1 MSEGQR
7 IGIYLDL
14 FGAGKAQTDLK
25 AVGSGLNAL
34 GPASQAGA
42 RAATQQLGTMQV
54 SAAQTA
60 AALRQVPAQFTDI
73 VVSLQAGQQPLTVL
87 LQQGG
92 QLKDMFG
99 GTVPALRAMT
109 GYVVG
114 LISPLTLIAGA
125 VAALGVAYYQGSQEQ
140 DKFNQSIV
148 MSGNLAGV
156 TASKLAEMA
165 KSLSSKGY
173 SQSGAADVLSQLVAT
188 GKVGEQQLERF
199 AAVAMDL
206 EKRAGI
212 PIAKTVE
219 SMAALGKEPVQASMR
234 LNEQYGYLTT
244 ATLAQIKALEDEGR
258 SSEAAAK
265 AQQAYADAMAGRTKE
280 LTSNLG
286 YIERGWDAVKRAAS
300 AAWNTMLGI
309 GRTATPEERLGALGD
324 EIANIEKSL
333 STGKGFGETGGG
345 AATGR
350 GRALISDKERAEL
363 QRRLASL
370 RSDQAA
376 AKAEVDKA
384 SEAAKKAAQ
393 SQATQNAGN
402 SALKDADSV
411 FDKAR
416 TNAEKADDAI
426 QKFRLSIKAIRAAL
440 DDPLTTSK
448 DRAELEKRLDP
459 KRIAAA
465 EDALRKQYADKG
477 KGGASVQ
484 SADRRLD
491 LSELQNAMRQEQ
503 AMLGQQQQQLELA
516 RSAGL
521 ISLEDY
527 YRQKRGLIQKNAGLD
542 EVGTQQQIDR
552 LEQEKTKG
560 ADALNVQKQI
570 VDLRGKLAVRQIQTQ
585 NELAAVDQQAAQA
598 ARQHAA
604 SIQQLGTAYEAYVTQ
619 LQRRADL
626 EVAGQSMG
634 DRRRGHVQGLSSI
647 RENYQAQLTQL
658 DDQKGMAAV
667 WTPENE
673 EYYKAKR
680 ATLVRQ
686 LADEERIY
694 DETYDRISESQANWI
709 TGAMR
714 ATENYLDSTRDVAGQ
729 TQNLWMTAYQ
739 GAEGMLRSFVKT
751 GKVEVKDLFSTIV
764 SEYVVMKGRLM
775 MESALGGGGG
785 GLLGFLGG
793 MLGSKSKATG
803 SATGS
808 GVMSAL
814 QDLGVFAKGDV
825 FSNSPSLSQYRNQIH
840 SSPKFF
846 AFAKGGAPRMGVFA
860 EAGEEAIMPLTRGP
874 DGNLGVRATG
884 GGGRSGGPSVN
895 VQFEV
900 NNYTGAQVR
909 QREETSS
916 LPDGSVLKRFVLDVV
931 GESFD
936 SGSGAPYT
944 SAKRRFGLGG

>member
-1 MSEGQR
+1 MSDGQR

-140 DKFNQSIV
+140 DKFNQSII

-156 TASKLAEMA
+156 TSSKLAEMA
-165 KSLSSKGY
+165 KSLSGKGY
-173 SQSGAADVLSQLVAT
+173 SQSGAADVLSQLVET

-244 ATLAQIKALEDEGR
+244 ATLAQIKAAEDEGR
-258 SSEAAAK
+258 ASDAAAK
-265 AQQAYADAMAGRTKE
+265 AQQAWADAMSGRTKE

-286 YIERGWDAVKRAAS
+286 YIERGWEAVKKAAS
-300 AAWNTMLGI
+300 DAWNTMLGI
-309 GRTATPEERLGALGD
+309 GRTATPEEKLGALGD
-324 EIANIEKSL
+324 EIANIERSL
-333 STGKGFGETGGG
+333 SSGKGFGETGGG

-350 GRALISDKERAEL
+350 GRTLISDKERADMQL
-363 QRRLASL
+363 RLASL

-376 AKAEVDKA
+376 AKAEVEKA
-384 SEAAKKAAQ
+384 NEAAKKAAQ
-393 SQATQNAGN
+393 SQAAQNAGN
-402 SALKDADSV
+402 AALSAVQKVNDMGKT
-411 FDKAR
+411 KAEQ
-416 TNAEKADDAI
+416 ASDAI
-426 QKFRLSIKAIRAAL
+426 DEYRRNIDKLRASLAITTDPKDRQALNDLLDPARIKAGEA
-440 DDPLTTSK
+440 
-448 DRAELEKRLDP
+448 
-459 KRIAAA
+459 
-465 EDALRKQYADKG
+465 ALRKKFEDKG
-477 KGGASVQ
+477 AGRGAASIQ

-542 EVGTQQQIDR
+542 EAGTRQQIDR

-598 ARQHAA
+598 ARQHAV

-694 DETYDRISESQANWI
+694 DETYDRISESQGNWI

-714 ATENYLDSTRDVAGQ
+714 ATENYLDSSRNVAAQTAEAFTRAFS
-729 TQNLWMTAYQ
+729 
-739 GAEGMLRSFVKT
+739 GMEDALVSFATT
-751 GKVEVKDLFSTIV
+751 GKLDFKSLANSIISDIVRMQARAAISGMFGGSGGGVIGSLVSGVGSLLSGGRANGGPVGAGRMYEVNERGVPELLNVGGKQI
-764 SEYVVMKGRLM
+764 LM
-775 MESALGGGGG
+775 MAGESGTVIPLDRA
-785 GLLGFLGG
+785 
-793 MLGSKSKATG
+793 
-803 SATGS
+803 S
-808 GVMSAL
+808 GAMPARS
-814 QDLGVFAKGDV
+814 
-825 FSNSPSLSQYRNQIH
+825 
-840 SSPKFF
+840 
-846 AFAKGGAPRMGVFA
+846 A
-860 EAGEEAIMPLTRGP
+860 EAGASGMFVQVDVHLSAESGGNVTATASGGNEDLMSKLGAGV
-874 DGNLGVRATG
+874 GNLVK
-884 GGGRSGGPSVN
+884 S
-895 VQFEV
+895 
-900 NNYTGAQVR
+900 Y
-909 QREETSS
+909 
-916 LPDGSVLKRFVLDVV
+916 LV
-931 GESFD
+931 GEMR
-936 SGSGAPYT
+936 P
-944 SAKRRFGLGG
+944 GGVLWNVKNGRA

>member
-60 AALRQVPAQFTDI
+60 AAMRQVPAQFTDI

-156 TASKLAEMA
+156 TASKLAEMS
-165 KSLSSKGY
+165 KSLSGKGY
-173 SQSGAADVLSQLVAT
+173 SQSGAADVLSQLVTT

-244 ATLAQIKALEDEGR
+244 ATLAQIKALEDEGKG
-258 SSEAAAK
+258 SEAAAK
-265 AQQAYADAMAGRTKE
+265 AQQAYSDAMAGRTKE

-286 YIERGWDAVKRAAS
+286 YIQRAWAAIKAEASGAWNAMLNVGRLETEDDVLGRLRKQLDARKAQSPTVGND
-300 AAWNTMLGI
+300 AAWRAGNQKLE
-309 GRTATPEERLGALGD
+309 AQ
-324 EIANIEKSL
+324 IANLEKAL
-333 STGKGFGETGGG
+333 TTKNGNATQT
-345 AATGR
+345 AAN
-350 GRALISDKERAEL
+350 
-363 QRRLASL
+363 
-370 RSDQAA
+370 QAI
-376 AKAEVDKA
+376 
-384 SEAAKKAAQ
+384 
-393 SQATQNAGN
+393 QNAGN
-402 SALKDADSV
+402 AALSAVQKVNDMGKS
-411 FDKAR
+411 KAEQ
-416 TNAEKADDAI
+416 ASDAI
-426 QKFRLSIKAIRAAL
+426 DEYRRNIEKLRASLAITTDPKDRKALNELLDPARIKAGEAAV
-440 DDPLTTSK
+440 
-448 DRAELEKRLDP
+448 
-459 KRIAAA
+459 
-465 EDALRKQYADKG
+465 RKKFEDKG
-477 KGGASVQ
+477 AGRGAASVQ
-484 SADRRLD
+484 TADRRLN
-491 LSELQNAMRQEQ
+491 LSELQNALRQEQ
-503 AMLGQQQQQLELA
+503 AMIGQQQQQLELQ

-527 YRQKRGLIQKNAGLD
+527 YKQKRGLIQKNAGLD
-542 EVGTQQQIDR
+542 EAGAQQQIDR

-585 NELAAVDQQAAQA
+585 NELATVDQQAAQA

-634 DRRRGHVQGLSSI
+634 DRRRSHVQGLSSI

-658 DDQKGMAAV
+658 DDQKGMAAA

-673 EYYKAKR
+673 EYYKVKR

-694 DETYDRISESQANWI
+694 GETYDRISESQGNWI
-709 TGAMR
+709 TGAVR
-714 ATENYLDSTRDVAGQ
+714 ATENYLDSSRNVAAQTAEAFTRAFSGMEDALVSFATTGKLDFKSLANSIISDIVRMQARAAISGMFGGSGGGVIGSLVSGVGSFLSGGRANGGPVGAGRMYEVNERGVPELLNVGGKQILMMAGQ
-729 TQNLWMTAYQ
+729 SGSVIPLDRTP
-739 GAEGMLRSFVKT
+739 GAMPAR
-751 GKVEVKDLFSTIV
+751 
-764 SEYVVMKGRLM
+764 
-775 MESALGGGGG
+775 A
-785 GLLGFLGG
+785 
-793 MLGSKSKATG
+793 
-803 SATGS
+803 
-808 GVMSAL
+808 
-814 QDLGVFAKGDV
+814 
-825 FSNSPSLSQYRNQIH
+825 
-840 SSPKFF
+840 
-846 AFAKGGAPRMGVFA
+846 A
-860 EAGEEAIMPLTRGP
+860 EAGSSGVVVQVDVHLSSESGGNVSATASGGNADLMSKLGAGV
-874 DGNLGVRATG
+874 GNLVKSHLIAEMRPGGVLWNVKNGRA
-884 GGGRSGGPSVN
+884 
-895 VQFEV
+895 
-900 NNYTGAQVR
+900 
-909 QREETSS
+909 
-916 LPDGSVLKRFVLDVV
+916 
-931 GESFD
+931 
-936 SGSGAPYT
+936 
-944 SAKRRFGLGG
+944 

>member
-156 TASKLAEMA
+156 TASKLAEMS
-165 KSLSSKGY
+165 KSLSGKGY

-286 YIERGWDAVKRAAS
+286 YIQRAWEGIKGAAS
-300 AAWNTMLGI
+300 SAWNAMLNVGRPETEDDVLARLRKQLETRKAQSPTVGNDAAWQAGNTKLEAQI
-309 GRTATPEERLGALGD
+309 ANLEKALGSK
-324 EIANIEKSL
+324 N
-333 STGKGFGETGGG
+333 GN
-345 AATGR
+345 AT
-350 GRALISDKERAEL
+350 
-363 QRRLASL
+363 
-370 RSDQAA
+370 QAA
-376 AKAEVDKA
+376 AN
-384 SEAAKKAAQ
+384 
-393 SQATQNAGN
+393 QAVQNAGN
-402 SALKDADSV
+402 AALSAVQKVNDMGKT
-411 FDKAR
+411 KAEQ
-416 TNAEKADDAI
+416 ASDAI
-426 QKFRLSIKAIRAAL
+426 DEYRRNIDKLRASLAIATDPKDRQALNDLLDPARIKAGEA
-440 DDPLTTSK
+440 
-448 DRAELEKRLDP
+448 
-459 KRIAAA
+459 
-465 EDALRKQYADKG
+465 ALRKKFEDKG
-477 KGGASVQ
+477 AGRGAS
-484 SADRRLD
+484 SIRYADRRLD

-542 EVGTQQQIDR
+542 EAGTQQQIDR

-673 EYYKAKR
+673 EYYKARR

-694 DETYDRISESQANWI
+694 DETCDRISLAQADWL
-709 TGAMR
+709 TGASR
-714 ATENYLDSTRDVAGQ
+714 AFENYIDSARNVAAQ
-729 TQNLWMTAYQ
+729 TEGLFVSAFQ
-739 GAEGMLRSFVKT
+739 GGEDAIRSFVKT
-751 GKVEVKDLFSTIV
+751 GRLDVRDMFTDIATNFILMQTRMAAASLMSGVGGMFGSLVSGVGSLLSGGRANGGTVGAGRMYEVNERGVPELLNVGGKQI
-764 SEYVVMKGRLM
+764 LM
-775 MESALGGGGG
+775 MAGQSGTVIPLDRASGAMPARSAELG
-785 GLLGFLGG
+785 
-793 MLGSKSKATG
+793 A
-803 SATGS
+803 S
-808 GVMSAL
+808 GVFVQVDVHLSAESGGNVTATASGGNEDLMSK
-814 QDLGVFAKGDV
+814 LGA
-825 FSNSPSLSQYRNQIH
+825 
-840 SSPKFF
+840 
-846 AFAKGGAPRMGVFA
+846 GV
-860 EAGEEAIMPLTRGP
+860 
-874 DGNLGVRATG
+874 GNLVKSYLVKEARPGGVLWNVKNGRA
-884 GGGRSGGPSVN
+884 
-895 VQFEV
+895 
-900 NNYTGAQVR
+900 
-909 QREETSS
+909 
-916 LPDGSVLKRFVLDVV
+916 
-931 GESFD
+931 
-936 SGSGAPYT
+936 
-944 SAKRRFGLGG
+944 

>member
-1 MSEGQR
+1 MSEVQR

-99 GTVPALRAMT
+99 GVGAAARAML
-109 GYVVG
+109 GY
-114 LISPLTLIAGA
+114 IAGLATATNA
-125 VAALGVAYYQGSQEQ
+125 VIGGLVALGVGYYAGRREMEEFN
-140 DKFNQSIV
+140 KVLLMTGNQSGTSVQQLMNIASAMDDV
-148 MSGNLAGV
+148 AGITQGKAASALV
-156 TASKLAEMA
+156 VFASSAGAAADRLQRYTTTAIEWERETGRTIEETAKNFKKLAEDPVRGLLELNKQMNFLTAATFEQVKALQEAGKQTDAARVAQDAYEAALASAVPGITANLSYVERGWRAIKGAISEAVDEVKNFGRPSTAATRLAAITVEMA
-165 KSLSSKGY
+165 KLQKEGVQYDSGASMDSLSIPEKRLATLKAEEIQLQKNLVADRNATNAKNAARDQENALIDLSAEASRYYDKETKKRLELAAAHEKYDVAAKTSAKAQRELAILLAGIEEKYKDKGAG
-173 SQSGAADVLSQLVAT
+173 SGAA
-188 GKVGEQQLERF
+188 
-199 AAVAMDL
+199 
-206 EKRAGI
+206 
-212 PIAKTVE
+212 
-219 SMAALGKEPVQASMR
+219 
-234 LNEQYGYLTT
+234 
-244 ATLAQIKALEDEGR
+244 
-258 SSEAAAK
+258 
-265 AQQAYADAMAGRTKE
+265 
-280 LTSNLG
+280 
-286 YIERGWDAVKRAAS
+286 
-300 AAWNTMLGI
+300 
-309 GRTATPEERLGALGD
+309 
-324 EIANIEKSL
+324 
-333 STGKGFGETGGG
+333 
-345 AATGR
+345 
-350 GRALISDKERAEL
+350 
-363 QRRLASL
+363 
-370 RSDQAA
+370 
-376 AKAEVDKA
+376 
-384 SEAAKKAAQ
+384 
-393 SQATQNAGN
+393 
-402 SALKDADSV
+402 
-411 FDKAR
+411 
-416 TNAEKADDAI
+416 
-426 QKFRLSIKAIRAAL
+426 SI
-440 DDPLTTSK
+440 
-448 DRAELEKRLDP
+448 
-459 KRIAAA
+459 
-465 EDALRKQYADKG
+465 
-477 KGGASVQ
+477 Q

-542 EVGTQQQIDR
+542 EAGTQQQIDR

-626 EVAGQSMG
+626 EVEGQSMG
-634 DRRRGHVQGLSSI
+634 DRRRGHVQGLNSI

-658 DDQKGMAAV
+658 DDQKGMAPV

-680 ATLVRQ
+680 ASLVRQ

-694 DETYDRISESQANWI
+694 NDTYDRISESQSNWI

-729 TQNLWMTAYQ
+729 TQNLWMTAFQ
-739 GAEGMLRSFVKT
+739 GAEGVLRNFVKT

-764 SEYVVMKGRLM
+764 SEFVVMQGRLM
-775 MESALGGGGG
+775 MGNALGGSGG

-793 MLGSKSKATG
+793 MLGAKSSAASTVTG
-803 SATGS
+803 TATGS

-825 FSNSPSLSQYRNQIH
+825 FTNSPSLSQYSNQIH
-840 SSPKFF
+840 SSPKLF
-846 AFAKGGAPRMGVFA
+846 AFAKGAGVFG
-860 EAGEEAIMPLTRGP
+860 EAGPEAIMPLTRGP

-884 GGGRSGGPSVN
+884 GAGRTVVPSVN

-900 NNYTGAQVR
+900 NNYSGAQVR
-909 QREETSS
+909 HREETGSM
-916 LPDGSVLKRFVLDVV
+916 PDGSVFKRFILDVV

-944 SAKRRFGLGG
+944 SAKRRFGLEG

>member
-1 MSEGQR
+1 MSDGQR

-34 GPASQAGA
+34 GSASQAGA

-125 VAALGVAYYQGSQEQ
+125 VAALGVAYYQGSLEQ

-156 TASKLAEMA
+156 TASKLAEMS
-165 KSLSSKGY
+165 KSLSAKGY

-280 LTSNLG
+280 LTTNLG
-286 YIERGWDAVKRAAS
+286 YIERGWEAIKKAASDAWNAMLNVGRPDTEQDVIKRLETLIANKKVGLESYKETTAGKMVQKEIDQIQAQVDRLRAA
-300 AAWNTMLGI
+300 
-309 GRTATPEERLGALGD
+309 EK
-324 EIANIEKSL
+324 AN
-333 STGKGFGETGGG
+333 
-345 AATGR
+345 A
-350 GRALISDKERAEL
+350 
-363 QRRLASL
+363 
-370 RSDQAA
+370 DQAA
-376 AKAEVDKA
+376 QKGVNQRVQNEGNVALSAVQKVNDMGKTKAEQA
-384 SEAAKKAAQ
+384 S
-393 SQATQNAGN
+393 
-402 SALKDADSV
+402 
-411 FDKAR
+411 
-416 TNAEKADDAI
+416 DAI
-426 QKFRLSIKAIRAAL
+426 DEYRRNIDKLRASLAITTDPKDRQALNDLLDPARIKAGEA
-440 DDPLTTSK
+440 
-448 DRAELEKRLDP
+448 
-459 KRIAAA
+459 
-465 EDALRKQYADKG
+465 ALRKKFEDKG
-477 KGGASVQ
+477 AGRGAASIQ

-542 EVGTQQQIDR
+542 EAGTQQQIDR

-694 DETYDRISESQANWI
+694 DETYGRISESQANWI

-751 GKVEVKDLFSTIV
+751 GKVEVKELFSTIV

-793 MLGSKSKATG
+793 MVGSKSKATG

>member
-99 GTVPALRAMT
+99 GMGAAARALG
-109 GYVVG
+109 GYVLG
-114 LISPLTLIAGA
+114 LITPLSLLAGG
-125 VAALGVAYYQGSQEQ
+125 VVALGAAYYQGSKEQ
-140 DKFNQSIV
+140 DAFNKALI
-148 MSGNLAGV
+148 MTGNRAGT
-156 TASKLAEMA
+156 TAAALEQMA
-165 KSLSSKGY
+165 SSLGKKGY
-173 SQSGAADVLSQLVAT
+173 SQSGAADALAELAGT
-188 GKVGEQQLERF
+188 GRVGEAELEKF
-199 AAVAMDL
+199 AAVALDL
-206 EKRAGI
+206 EKRVGV
-212 PIAKTVE
+212 PVKNTVNDLAE
-219 SMAALGKEPVQASMR
+219 LGKAPVDASIK

-244 ATLAQIKALEDEGR
+244 ATLAQIKALQDQGR
-258 SSEAAAK
+258 QDDAAAV
-265 AQQAYADAMAGRTKE
+265 AQQAYASAMGQRADEMAQHLGRM
-280 LTSNLG
+280 
-286 YIERGWDAVKRAAS
+286 ERAWNAVKSAAS
-300 AAWNTMLGI
+300 GAWNAMVNVVN
-309 GRTATPEERLGALGD
+309 GREVDPRIKQLE
-324 EIANIEKSL
+324 SL
-333 STGKGFGETGGG
+333 QAQLAAREGQ
-345 AATGR
+345 AATQG
-350 GRALISDKERAEL
+350 G
-363 QRRLASL
+363 
-370 RSDQAA
+370 DQAW
-376 AKAEVDKA
+376 AKGN
-384 SEAAKKAAQ
+384 AKLN
-393 SQATQNAGN
+393 SQIN
-402 SALKDADSV
+402 ALKEALNL
-411 FDKAR
+411 DKAR
-416 TNAEKADDAI
+416 ADQQAKDREIQDAGISAYKEVAALSEKSRSKQEQLNDALEVYRQRLTKIREARTNEKDPQLAAKLDAE
-426 QKFRLSIKAIRAAL
+426 LSPAQIAKNEAAIR
-440 DDPLTTSK
+440 
-448 DRAELEKRLDP
+448 
-459 KRIAAA
+459 
-465 EDALRKQYADKG
+465 KQFADKG
-477 KGGASVQ
+477 AGRGAQ
-484 SADRRLD
+484 AIQTADRRLD

-542 EVGTQQQIDR
+542 EAGTQQQIDR

-658 DDQKGMAAV
+658 DDQKGMAPV

-694 DETYDRISESQANWI
+694 DETYDRISESQSNWI

-739 GAEGMLRSFVKT
+739 GAEGVLRNFVKT

-793 MLGSKSKATG
+793 MVGAKSKTTG

-825 FSNSPSLSQYRNQIH
+825 FTNSPSLSQYSNQIH

-846 AFAKGGAPRMGVFA
+846 AFAKGAGVFG
-860 EAGEEAIMPLTRGP
+860 EAGPEAIMPLTRGP
-874 DGNLGVRATG
+874 DGNLGVRASG
-884 GGGRSGGPSVN
+884 GPGRSGGPLVN

-900 NNYTGAQVR
+900 NNYSGAEVR
-909 QREETSS
+909 QREETSAM
-916 LPDGSVLKRFVLDVV
+916 PDGSVFKRFILDVV

>member
-1 MSEGQR
+1 MSDGQR

-99 GTVPALRAMT
+99 GAGLAARALAS
-109 GYVVG
+109 YVAG
-114 LISPLTLIAGA
+114 LVTPLTLIAGA

-140 DKFNQSIV
+140 DKFNQSII

-156 TASKLAEMA
+156 TSSKLAEMA
-165 KSLSSKGY
+165 KSLSAKGY
-173 SQSGAADVLSQLVAT
+173 SQSGAADVLSQLVTT

-286 YIERGWDAVKRAAS
+286 YIQRAWEGIKSAAS
-300 AAWNTMLGI
+300 SAWNAMLNVGRPETEDDVLARLRKQLETRKAQSSTVGNDAAWQAGNTKLE
-309 GRTATPEERLGALGD
+309 AQ
-324 EIANIEKSL
+324 IANLEK
-333 STGKGFGETGGG
+333 
-345 AATGR
+345 A
-350 GRALISDKERAEL
+350 
-363 QRRLASL
+363 LASKNGKAT
-370 RSDQAA
+370 QTAA
-376 AKAEVDKA
+376 
-384 SEAAKKAAQ
+384 
-393 SQATQNAGN
+393 SQAIQNAGN

-477 KGGASVQ
+477 KGAASLQ

-673 EYYKAKR
+673 DYYKAKR

-739 GAEGMLRSFVKT
+739 GAEDMVRSFVKT

-793 MLGSKSKATG
+793 MVGSKSKATG

>member
-1 MSEGQR
+1 MSDGQR

-42 RAATQQLGTMQV
+42 RAATQHLGTMQV

-140 DKFNQSIV
+140 DKFNKSII

-156 TASKLAEMA
+156 TSSKLAEMA
-165 KSLSSKGY
+165 KSLSGKGY
-173 SQSGAADVLSQLVAT
+173 SQSGAADVLSQLVET
-188 GKVGEQQLERF
+188 GRVGEQQLERF

-219 SMAALGKEPVQASMR
+219 SMAALGKDPVQASMR

-244 ATLAQIKALEDEGR
+244 ATLAQIKASEDEGR
-258 SSEAAAK
+258 AADAAAK
-265 AQQAYADAMAGRTKE
+265 AQQAWADAMSGRTKE
-280 LTSNLG
+280 LTTNLG
-286 YIERGWDAVKRAAS
+286 YIQRAWEAIKS
-300 AAWNTMLGI
+300 TAAGAWNAMLNVGRPETEDDVLARLRKQLETRKAQSPTVGNDAAWQAGNAKLE
-309 GRTATPEERLGALGD
+309 AQ
-324 EIANIEKSL
+324 IANLEKAL
-333 STGKGFGETGGG
+333 NANNGK
-345 AATGR
+345 AT
-350 GRALISDKERAEL
+350 
-363 QRRLASL
+363 
-370 RSDQAA
+370 QAA
-376 AKAEVDKA
+376 AN
-384 SEAAKKAAQ
+384 
-393 SQATQNAGN
+393 QAIQNAGN
-402 SALKDADSV
+402 AALSAVQKVNDMGKS
-411 FDKAR
+411 KAEQ
-416 TNAEKADDAI
+416 ASDAI
-426 QKFRLSIKAIRAAL
+426 EEYRRNIDKLRASLAITTDPKDRQALNDLLDPARIKAGEA
-440 DDPLTTSK
+440 
-448 DRAELEKRLDP
+448 
-459 KRIAAA
+459 
-465 EDALRKQYADKG
+465 ALRKKFEDKSAG
-477 KGGASVQ
+477 RGAGALQ
-484 SADRRLD
+484 TADRRLD
-491 LSELQNAMRQEQ
+491 LSELQNALRQEQ
-503 AMLGQQQQQLELA
+503 AMIGQQQQQLELS

-527 YRQKRGLIQKNAGLD
+527 YQQKRALIQKNAGAD
-542 EVGTQQQIDR
+542 EAGTQQQIER

-560 ADALNVQKQI
+560 ADALNVQKQLA
-570 VDLRGKLAVRQIQTQ
+570 DLRGKLAVRQIQTQ
-585 NELAAVDQQAAQA
+585 NELAAVDQQATQA

-604 SIQQLGTAYEAYVTQ
+604 SIQQLGTAYEAYVNQ

-634 DRRRGHVQGLSSI
+634 DRRRGHVQGLNSI

-658 DDQKGMAAV
+658 DDQKGMAPV

-673 EYYKAKR
+673 DYYKAKR
-680 ATLVRQ
+680 ASLVRQ
-686 LADEERIY
+686 LAEEERIY
-694 DETYDRISESQANWI
+694 GDTYDRISVSQSNWI

-729 TQNLWMTAYQ
+729 TQNLWMTAFQ
-739 GAEGMLRSFVKT
+739 GAEGILRTFVKT

-793 MLGSKSKATG
+793 MLGSKSNATG

-825 FSNSPSLSQYRNQIH
+825 FTNSPSLSQYSNQVH
-840 SSPKFF
+840 SSPKLF
-846 AFAKGGAPRMGVFA
+846 AFAKGAGVFG
-860 EAGEEAIMPLTRGP
+860 EAGPEAIMPLTRGP

-884 GGGRSGGPSVN
+884 GGGRPGGPSVN

-900 NNYTGAQVR
+900 NNYAGTQLR
-909 QREETSS
+909 QREETSFM
-916 LPDGSVLKRFVLDVV
+916 PDGSVLRKFVLDLV

-936 SGSGAPYT
+936 TGSGAPYT
-944 SAKRRFGLGG
+944 SAKRRFGLEG

>member
-1 MSEGQR
+1 MSEVQR

-99 GTVPALRAMT
+99 GVGAAARAML
-109 GYVVG
+109 GY
-114 LISPLTLIAGA
+114 IAGLA
-125 VAALGVAYYQGSQEQ
+125 TATNVVIGGLAALGVGYYAGRREMEEFN
-140 DKFNQSIV
+140 KVLLMTGNQSGTSVQQLMNIASAMDDV
-148 MSGNLAGV
+148 AGITQAKASEGLVVFASSAGV
-156 TASKLAEMA
+156 ASERLQRYTATAIEWERETGQSIEVTAKNFKKLAEDPV
-165 KSLSSKGY
+165 KGLLELHK
-173 SQSGAADVLSQLVAT
+173 QMGFVTAATFEQVKALQEAGKQTDAARVA
-188 GKVGEQQLERF
+188 QD
-199 AAVAMDL
+199 AYD
-206 EKRAGI
+206 
-212 PIAKTVE
+212 
-219 SMAALGKEPVQASMR
+219 AAL
-234 LNEQYGYLTT
+234 
-244 ATLAQIKALEDEGR
+244 
-258 SSEAAAK
+258 AAAMPSIT
-265 AQQAYADAMAGRTKE
+265 A
-280 LTSNLG
+280 NLSVV
-286 YIERGWDAVKRAAS
+286 ERGWRAIKWVISEVVDEVK
-300 AAWNTMLGI
+300 NF
-309 GRTATPEERLGALGD
+309 GRPSTTAM
-324 EIANIEKSL
+324 
-333 STGKGFGETGGG
+333 
-345 AATGR
+345 
-350 GRALISDKERAEL
+350 
-363 QRRLASL
+363 RLASITGEM
-370 RSDQAA
+370 
-376 AKAEVDKA
+376 AKLQKEGVQYDPSA
-384 SEAAKKAAQ
+384 SM
-393 SQATQNAGN
+393 
-402 SALKDADSV
+402 DS
-411 FDKAR
+411 
-416 TNAEKADDAI
+416 
-426 QKFRLSIKAIRAAL
+426 LSI
-440 DDPLTTSK
+440 P
-448 DRAELEKRLDP
+448 EKRLATLKAEEIQLQKNLVADRNVTNAKNAARDQENALIDLSAEASRYYDKETK
-459 KRIAAA
+459 KRLELAAA
-465 EDALRKQYADKG
+465 HEKYDVAAKTSVKAQRELAIVLAGIEEKYKDKG
-477 KGGASVQ
+477 AGRGASSIR

-542 EVGTQQQIDR
+542 EAGTQQQIDR

-658 DDQKGMAAV
+658 DDQKGMAPV

-694 DETYDRISESQANWI
+694 DETYDRISESQGNWI

-714 ATENYLDSTRDVAGQ
+714 ATENYLDSSRNVAAQTAEAFSRAFSGMEDALVSFATTGKLDFNSLANSIISDIVRMQARAAISGMFGGSGGGVLGSLVSGVGSLLSGGRANGGPVGAGRMYEVNERGVPELLNVGGKQILMMAGQ
-729 TQNLWMTAYQ
+729 SGTVIPLDRASGAMPARSAESGASGMFVQVDVHLSAESGGNVTASASGGNEDLMSKL
-739 GAEGMLRSFVKT
+739 GA
-751 GKVEVKDLFSTIV
+751 
-764 SEYVVMKGRLM
+764 
-775 MESALGGGGG
+775 
-785 GLLGFLGG
+785 
-793 MLGSKSKATG
+793 
-803 SATGS
+803 
-808 GVMSAL
+808 GV
-814 QDLGVFAKGDV
+814 
-825 FSNSPSLSQYRNQIH
+825 
-840 SSPKFF
+840 
-846 AFAKGGAPRMGVFA
+846 
-860 EAGEEAIMPLTRGP
+860 
-874 DGNLGVRATG
+874 GNLVKSYLVKEARPGGVLWNVKNGRA
-884 GGGRSGGPSVN
+884 
-895 VQFEV
+895 
-900 NNYTGAQVR
+900 
-909 QREETSS
+909 
-916 LPDGSVLKRFVLDVV
+916 
-931 GESFD
+931 
-936 SGSGAPYT
+936 
-944 SAKRRFGLGG
+944 

>member
-1 MSEGQR
+1 MSDGQR

-99 GTVPALRAMT
+99 GAGLAARALAS
-109 GYVVG
+109 YVAG
-114 LISPLTLIAGA
+114 LVTPLTLIAGA
-125 VAALGVAYYQGSQEQ
+125 VAVLGVAYYQGSQEQ
-140 DKFNQSIV
+140 DKFNKSMV

-156 TASKLAEMA
+156 TSSKLAEMA
-165 KSLSSKGY
+165 KSLSGKGY
-173 SQSGAADVLSQLVAT
+173 SQSGAADVLSQLVET
-188 GKVGEQQLERF
+188 GRVGEKQLESF

-244 ATLAQIKALEDEGR
+244 ATLAQIKAAEDEGR
-258 SSEAAAK
+258 ASDAAAK
-265 AQQAYADAMAGRTKE
+265 AQQAWADAMAGRTKE

-286 YIERGWDAVKRAAS
+286 YIQRAWEGIKSAAS
-300 AAWNTMLGI
+300 SAWNAMLNVGRPETEDDVLARLRKQLETRKAQSPTVGNDAAWQAGNTKLE
-309 GRTATPEERLGALGD
+309 AQ
-324 EIANIEKSL
+324 IANLEK
-333 STGKGFGETGGG
+333 
-345 AATGR
+345 A
-350 GRALISDKERAEL
+350 
-363 QRRLASL
+363 LASKNGNAT
-370 RSDQAA
+370 QAA
-376 AKAEVDKA
+376 AN
-384 SEAAKKAAQ
+384 
-393 SQATQNAGN
+393 QAVQNAGN
-402 SALKDADSV
+402 AALSAVQKVNDMGKT
-411 FDKAR
+411 KAEQ
-416 TNAEKADDAI
+416 ASDAI
-426 QKFRLSIKAIRAAL
+426 DEYRRNIDKLRASLAITTDPKDRQALNDLLDPARIKAGEA
-440 DDPLTTSK
+440 
-448 DRAELEKRLDP
+448 
-459 KRIAAA
+459 
-465 EDALRKQYADKG
+465 ALRKKFEDKG
-477 KGGASVQ
+477 AGRGAASIQ

-542 EVGTQQQIDR
+542 EAGTQQQIDR

-626 EVAGQSMG
+626 DVAGQSMG

-694 DETYDRISESQANWI
+694 DETYGRISDSQSNWI

-874 DGNLGVRATG
+874 DGSLGVRAMG
-884 GGGRSGGPSVN
+884 GAGRSGGPSVN

-900 NNYTGAQVR
+900 NNYSGAQVR
-909 QREETSS
+909 QREETSAM
-916 LPDGSVLKRFVLDVV
+916 PDGSVLKRFVLDVV

>member
-1 MSEGQR
+1 MSDGQR

-156 TASKLAEMA
+156 TASKLAEMS
-165 KSLSSKGY
+165 KSLSAKGY

-286 YIERGWDAVKRAAS
+286 YIQRAWEGIKSAAS
-300 AAWNTMLGI
+300 SAWNAMLNVGRPETEDDVLARLRKQLETRKAQSSTVGNDAAWQAGNTKLE
-309 GRTATPEERLGALGD
+309 AQ
-324 EIANIEKSL
+324 IANLEK
-333 STGKGFGETGGG
+333 
-345 AATGR
+345 A
-350 GRALISDKERAEL
+350 
-363 QRRLASL
+363 LASKNGKAT
-370 RSDQAA
+370 QTAA
-376 AKAEVDKA
+376 
-384 SEAAKKAAQ
+384 
-393 SQATQNAGN
+393 SQAIQNAGN

-477 KGGASVQ
+477 KGAASLQ

-542 EVGTQQQIDR
+542 EAGTQQQIDR

-598 ARQHAA
+598 ARQHAV

-739 GAEGMLRSFVKT
+739 GAEDMVRSFVKT

-793 MLGSKSKATG
+793 MVGSKSKATG

-874 DGNLGVRATG
+874 DGSLGVRAMG
-884 GGGRSGGPSVN
+884 GAGRSGGPSVN

>member
-60 AALRQVPAQFTDI
+60 AAMRQVPAQFTDI
-73 VVSLQAGQQPLTVL
+73 IVSLQAGQQPLTVL

-99 GTVPALRAMT
+99 GAGLAARALAS
-109 GYVVG
+109 YAAG
-114 LISPLTLIAGA
+114 LVTPLTLIAGA

-140 DKFNQSIV
+140 DKFNKSMV

-156 TASKLAEMA
+156 TSSKLAEMA
-165 KSLSSKGY
+165 RSLSGKGY
-173 SQSGAADVLSQLVAT
+173 SQSGAADVLSQLVET

-219 SMAALGKEPVQASMR
+219 NMAALGKEPVQASMR

-244 ATLAQIKALEDEGR
+244 ATLAQIKASEDEGR
-258 SSEAAAK
+258 AADAAAK
-265 AQQAYADAMAGRTKE
+265 AQQAWADSMAGRTKE
-280 LTSNLG
+280 LTTNLG
-286 YIERGWDAVKRAAS
+286 YIQRAWEEIRSTATRAWNAMLNVGRPETEDDVLGRLRKQLETRKAQTPNVGND
-300 AAWNTMLGI
+300 AAWKAGNAKLE
-309 GRTATPEERLGALGD
+309 AQ
-324 EIANIEKSL
+324 IANLEKAL
-333 STGKGFGETGGG
+333 NTNNGNATQT
-345 AATGR
+345 AAN
-350 GRALISDKERAEL
+350 
-363 QRRLASL
+363 
-370 RSDQAA
+370 QAI
-376 AKAEVDKA
+376 
-384 SEAAKKAAQ
+384 
-393 SQATQNAGN
+393 QNAGN
-402 SALKDADSV
+402 AALSAVQKVNDMGKS
-411 FDKAR
+411 KAEQ
-416 TNAEKADDAI
+416 ASDAI
-426 QKFRLSIKAIRAAL
+426 EEYRRNIDKLRASLAITTDPKDRKALNDLLDPARIKAGEAAV
-440 DDPLTTSK
+440 
-448 DRAELEKRLDP
+448 
-459 KRIAAA
+459 
-465 EDALRKQYADKG
+465 RKKFEDKG
-477 KGGASVQ
+477 VGRGAGALQ
-484 SADRRLD
+484 TADRRLD
-491 LSELQNAMRQEQ
+491 LSELQNALRQEQ
-503 AMLGQQQQQLELA
+503 AMLGQQQQQLELQ

-527 YRQKRGLIQKNAGLD
+527 YKQKRGLIQKNAGLD
-542 EVGTQQQIDR
+542 EAGTQQQIDR

-570 VDLRGKLAVRQIQTQ
+570 TDLRGKLAVRQIQTQ

-634 DRRRGHVQGLSSI
+634 DRRRGHVQGLNSI

-658 DDQKGMAAV
+658 DDQKGMAPV
-667 WTPENE
+667 WTTENE
-673 EYYKAKR
+673 EYYKGKR
-680 ATLVRQ
+680 AFLVRQ

-694 DETYDRISESQANWI
+694 GETYDRISESQANWI

-729 TQNLWMTAYQ
+729 TQNLWMTAFQ
-739 GAEGMLRSFVKT
+739 GAEGVLRNFVKT

-764 SEYVVMKGRLM
+764 AEYVVMQGRM
-775 MESALGGGGG
+775 ALGGALGGGSGGG

-793 MLGSKSKATG
+793 LFGGKATG

-808 GVMSAL
+808 GVMSSL
-814 QDLGVFAKGDV
+814 QDLGVFAKGGV
-825 FSNSPSLSQYRNQIH
+825 FANSPSLSQYSNQVH
-840 SSPKFF
+840 SSPKLF
-846 AFAKGGAPRMGVFA
+846 AFAKGAGVFG
-860 EAGEEAIMPLTRGP
+860 EAGPEAIMPLTRGP
-874 DGNLGVRATG
+874 DGNLGVRASG
-884 GGGRSGGPSVN
+884 GPGGSGGPSMN
-895 VQFEV
+895 VKFEV
-900 NNYTGAQVR
+900 NNYAGAQIR

-916 LPDGSVLKRFVLDVV
+916 MSDGSVLKRFILDVV
-931 GESFD
+931 GESFS
-936 SGSGAPYT
+936 SGSGAAYQG
-944 SAKRRFGLGG
+944 AKQRFGLGG

>member
-25 AVGSGLNAL
+25 AVGSGFNAL

-165 KSLSSKGY
+165 KSLSGKGY
-173 SQSGAADVLSQLVAT
+173 SQSGAADVLSQLVET

-244 ATLAQIKALEDEGR
+244 ATLAQIKAAEDEGR
-258 SSEAAAK
+258 ASDAAAK
-265 AQQAYADAMAGRTKE
+265 AQQAWADAMSGRTKE
-280 LTSNLG
+280 LTTNLG
-286 YIERGWDAVKRAAS
+286 YIERGWEAIKKAASDAWNAMLNVGRPDTEQDVIKRLETLIANKKVGLESYRETTAGKMVQKEIDQIQAQVDRLRAA
-300 AAWNTMLGI
+300 
-309 GRTATPEERLGALGD
+309 EK
-324 EIANIEKSL
+324 AN
-333 STGKGFGETGGG
+333 
-345 AATGR
+345 A
-350 GRALISDKERAEL
+350 
-363 QRRLASL
+363 
-370 RSDQAA
+370 DQAA
-376 AKAEVDKA
+376 QKGVNQRVQNEGNAALSAVQKVNDMGKTKAEQA
-384 SEAAKKAAQ
+384 S
-393 SQATQNAGN
+393 
-402 SALKDADSV
+402 
-411 FDKAR
+411 
-416 TNAEKADDAI
+416 DAI
-426 QKFRLSIKAIRAAL
+426 DEYRRNIDKLRASLAIATDPKDRQALNDLLDPARIKAGEA
-440 DDPLTTSK
+440 
-448 DRAELEKRLDP
+448 
-459 KRIAAA
+459 
-465 EDALRKQYADKG
+465 ALRKKFEDKG
-477 KGGASVQ
+477 AGRGASSIR

-542 EVGTQQQIDR
+542 EAGTQQQIDR

-673 EYYKAKR
+673 EYYQAKR
-680 ATLVRQ
+680 ATLAKQ

-694 DETYDRISESQANWI
+694 DETYDRISESQGNWI

-714 ATENYLDSTRDVAGQ
+714 ATENYLDSSRNVAAQTAEAFTRAFS
-729 TQNLWMTAYQ
+729 
-739 GAEGMLRSFVKT
+739 GMEDALVSFATT
-751 GKVEVKDLFSTIV
+751 GKLDFKSLANSIISDIVRMQARAAISGMFGGSGGGVIGSLVSGVGSLLSGGRANGGPVGAGRMYEVNERGVPELLNVGGKQI
-764 SEYVVMKGRLM
+764 LM
-775 MESALGGGGG
+775 MAGESGTVIPLDRA
-785 GLLGFLGG
+785 
-793 MLGSKSKATG
+793 
-803 SATGS
+803 S
-808 GVMSAL
+808 GAMPARSV
-814 QDLGVFAKGDV
+814 
-825 FSNSPSLSQYRNQIH
+825 
-840 SSPKFF
+840 
-846 AFAKGGAPRMGVFA
+846 
-860 EAGEEAIMPLTRGP
+860 EAGASGMFVQVDVHLSAESGGNVTATASGGNEDLMSKLGAGV
-874 DGNLGVRATG
+874 GNLVKSYLVKEARPGGVLWNVKNGRA
-884 GGGRSGGPSVN
+884 
-895 VQFEV
+895 
-900 NNYTGAQVR
+900 
-909 QREETSS
+909 
-916 LPDGSVLKRFVLDVV
+916 
-931 GESFD
+931 
-936 SGSGAPYT
+936 
-944 SAKRRFGLGG
+944 

>member
-1 MSEGQR
+1 MSDGQR

-125 VAALGVAYYQGSQEQ
+125 VAALGVAYYQGSEEQ
-140 DKFNQSIV
+140 DKFNKSIV

-156 TASKLAEMA
+156 TSSKLAEMA
-165 KSLSSKGY
+165 KSLSGKGY
-173 SQSGAADVLSQLVAT
+173 SQSGAADVLSQLVET

-244 ATLAQIKALEDEGR
+244 ATLAQIKAAEDEGR
-258 SSEAAAK
+258 ASDAAAK
-265 AQQAYADAMAGRTKE
+265 AQQAWADAMAGRTKE

-286 YIERGWDAVKRAAS
+286 YIQRAWEGIKSAAS
-300 AAWNTMLGI
+300 SAWNAMLNVGRPETEDDVLARLRKQLETRKAQSPTVGNDAAWQAGNAKLETQ
-309 GRTATPEERLGALGD
+309 
-324 EIANIEKSL
+324 IANLEKALANKNGS
-333 STGKGFGETGGG
+333 
-345 AATGR
+345 AT
-350 GRALISDKERAEL
+350 
-363 QRRLASL
+363 
-370 RSDQAA
+370 QAA
-376 AKAEVDKA
+376 AN
-384 SEAAKKAAQ
+384 
-393 SQATQNAGN
+393 QAVQNAGN
-402 SALKDADSV
+402 AALSAVQKVNDMGKT
-411 FDKAR
+411 KAEQ
-416 TNAEKADDAI
+416 ASDAI
-426 QKFRLSIKAIRAAL
+426 DEYRRNIDKLRASLAITTDPKDRQALNDLLDPARIKAGEA
-440 DDPLTTSK
+440 
-448 DRAELEKRLDP
+448 
-459 KRIAAA
+459 
-465 EDALRKQYADKG
+465 ALRKKFEDKG
-477 KGGASVQ
+477 AGRGAASIQ
-484 SADRRLD
+484 AADRRLD

-527 YRQKRGLIQKNAGLD
+527 YRQKRELIQKNAGLD
-542 EVGTQQQIDR
+542 EAGTQQQIDR

-585 NELAAVDQQAAQA
+585 NELSAVDQQAAQA

-626 EVAGQSMG
+626 EVEGQSMG
-634 DRRRGHVQGLSSI
+634 DRRRGHVQGLNSI

-658 DDQKGMAAV
+658 DDQKGMAPV

-680 ATLVRQ
+680 ASLVRQ

-694 DETYDRISESQANWI
+694 NDTYDRISESQSNWI

-729 TQNLWMTAYQ
+729 TQNLWMTAFQ
-739 GAEGMLRSFVKT
+739 GAEGVLRNFVKT

-764 SEYVVMKGRLM
+764 SEFVVMQGRLM
-775 MESALGGGGG
+775 MGNALGGSGG

-793 MLGSKSKATG
+793 MLGAKSSAASTVTG

-825 FSNSPSLSQYRNQIH
+825 FTNSPSLSQYSNQIH
-840 SSPKFF
+840 SSPKLF
-846 AFAKGGAPRMGVFA
+846 AFAKGAGVFG
-860 EAGEEAIMPLTRGP
+860 EAGPEAIMPLTRGP

-884 GGGRSGGPSVN
+884 GAGRTVVPSVN

-900 NNYTGAQVR
+900 NNYSGAQVR
-909 QREETSS
+909 QREETGSM
-916 LPDGSVLKRFVLDVV
+916 PDGSVFKRFILDVV

-944 SAKRRFGLGG
+944 SAKRRFGLEG

>member
-156 TASKLAEMA
+156 TASKLAEMS
-165 KSLSSKGY
+165 KSLSAKGY
-173 SQSGAADVLSQLVAT
+173 SQSGAADVLSQLVTT

-286 YIERGWDAVKRAAS
+286 YIQRAWEGIKSAAS
-300 AAWNTMLGI
+300 SAWNAMLNVGRPETEDDVLARLRKQLETRKAQSPTVGNDAAWQAGNTKLE
-309 GRTATPEERLGALGD
+309 AQ
-324 EIANIEKSL
+324 IANLEKAL
-333 STGKGFGETGGG
+333 SSKNGN
-345 AATGR
+345 AT
-350 GRALISDKERAEL
+350 
-363 QRRLASL
+363 
-370 RSDQAA
+370 QAA
-376 AKAEVDKA
+376 AN
-384 SEAAKKAAQ
+384 
-393 SQATQNAGN
+393 QAVQNAGN
-402 SALKDADSV
+402 AALSAVQKVNDMGKS
-411 FDKAR
+411 KAEQ
-416 TNAEKADDAI
+416 ASDAI
-426 QKFRLSIKAIRAAL
+426 DEYRRNIDKLRASLAIATDPKDRQALNDLLDPARIKAGEA
-440 DDPLTTSK
+440 
-448 DRAELEKRLDP
+448 
-459 KRIAAA
+459 
-465 EDALRKQYADKG
+465 ALRKKFEDKG
-477 KGGASVQ
+477 AGRGASSIR

-516 RSAGL
+516 RSSGL

-542 EVGTQQQIDR
+542 EAGTQQQIDR

-658 DDQKGMAAV
+658 DDQKGMAPV

-793 MLGSKSKATG
+793 MVGANNKATG

-874 DGNLGVRATG
+874 DGSLGVRAMG
-884 GGGRSGGPSVN
+884 GGGRFGGSSVN

>member
-54 SAAQTA
+54 SAAQTT

-140 DKFNQSIV
+140 DKFNQSII

-156 TASKLAEMA
+156 TSSKLADMA
-165 KSLSSKGY
+165 KSLSGKGY
-173 SQSGAADVLSQLVAT
+173 SQSGAADVLSQLVTT

-244 ATLAQIKALEDEGR
+244 ATLAQIKASEDEGR
-258 SSEAAAK
+258 AADAAAK
-265 AQQAYADAMAGRTKE
+265 AQQAWADAMAGRTRE

-286 YIERGWDAVKRAAS
+286 YIERGWEAV
-300 AAWNTMLGI
+300 
-309 GRTATPEERLGALGD
+309 
-324 EIANIEKSL
+324 
-333 STGKGFGETGGG
+333 
-345 AATGR
+345 
-350 GRALISDKERAEL
+350 
-363 QRRLASL
+363 
-370 RSDQAA
+370 
-376 AKAEVDKA
+376 
-384 SEAAKKAAQ
+384 KKAASDAWNAMLNVGRPDTEQQIITRLETLISNKQVGLESYKDTTAGKMVQKEIDQIRAQVDRLKSDAKAKEGQAAQNGANQRVQ
-393 SQATQNAGN
+393 SEGNVALSAVQKVNDMGKSKAEQASDTIEEYRRNIERLRA
-402 SALKDADSV
+402 SLAITTDPKDRKALNDLLDP
-411 FDKAR
+411 AR
-416 TNAEKADDAI
+416 
-426 QKFRLSIKAIRAAL
+426 IKAGE
-440 DDPLTTSK
+440 T
-448 DRAELEKRLDP
+448 
-459 KRIAAA
+459 
-465 EDALRKQYADKG
+465 ALRKKFEDKG
-477 KGGASVQ
+477 AGRGAASVQ
-484 SADRRLD
+484 TADRRLD
-491 LSELQNAMRQEQ
+491 LSELQNALRQEQ
-503 AMLGQQQQQLELA
+503 AMIGQQQQQLELQ

-527 YRQKRGLIQKNAGLD
+527 YKQKRGLIQKNAGLD
-542 EVGTQQQIDR
+542 ETGVQQQIDR

-604 SIQQLGTAYEAYVTQ
+604 SIQQLGTAYGAYVAQ

-634 DRRRGHVQGLSSI
+634 DRRRGHVQGLNSI

-658 DDQKGMAAV
+658 DDQKGMAPV
-667 WTPENE
+667 WTQENE
-673 EYYKAKR
+673 EYYKGKR
-680 ATLVRQ
+680 AFLVRQ

-694 DETYDRISESQANWI
+694 GETYSRISDSQANWI

-729 TQNLWMTAYQ
+729 TQNLWMTAFQ
-739 GAEGMLRSFVKT
+739 GAEGVLRNFVKT

-764 SEYVVMKGRLM
+764 SEYVVMQGRMAL
-775 MESALGGGGG
+775 SGALGGGAGGG

-793 MLGSKSKATG
+793 L
-803 SATGS
+803 
-808 GVMSAL
+808 
-814 QDLGVFAKGDV
+814 F
-825 FSNSPSLSQYRNQIH
+825 
-840 SSPKFF
+840 
-846 AFAKGGAPRMGVFA
+846 
-860 EAGEEAIMPLTRGP
+860 
-874 DGNLGVRATG
+874 G
-884 GGGRSGGPSVN
+884 GG
-895 VQFEV
+895 
-900 NNYTGAQVR
+900 
-909 QREETSS
+909 
-916 LPDGSVLKRFVLDVV
+916 
-931 GESFD
+931 
-936 SGSGAPYT
+936 
-944 SAKRRFGLGG
+944 

>member
-156 TASKLAEMA
+156 TASKLAEMS
-165 KSLSSKGY
+165 KSLSAKGY
-173 SQSGAADVLSQLVAT
+173 SQSGAADVLSQLVTT

-199 AAVAMDL
+199 AAVAMDM

-286 YIERGWDAVKRAAS
+286 YIQRAWEGIKSAAS
-300 AAWNTMLGI
+300 SAWNAMLNVGRPETEDDVLARLRKQLETRKAQSPTVGNDAAWQAGNTKLE
-309 GRTATPEERLGALGD
+309 AQ
-324 EIANIEKSL
+324 IANLEK
-333 STGKGFGETGGG
+333 
-345 AATGR
+345 A
-350 GRALISDKERAEL
+350 
-363 QRRLASL
+363 LASKNGNAT
-370 RSDQAA
+370 QAA
-376 AKAEVDKA
+376 AN
-384 SEAAKKAAQ
+384 
-393 SQATQNAGN
+393 QAVQNAGN
-402 SALKDADSV
+402 AALSAVQKVNDMGKT
-411 FDKAR
+411 KAEQ
-416 TNAEKADDAI
+416 ASDAI
-426 QKFRLSIKAIRAAL
+426 DEYRRNIDKLRASLAIATDPKDRQALNDLLDPARIKAGEA
-440 DDPLTTSK
+440 
-448 DRAELEKRLDP
+448 
-459 KRIAAA
+459 
-465 EDALRKQYADKG
+465 ALRKKFEDKG
-477 KGGASVQ
+477 AGRGASSIR

-542 EVGTQQQIDR
+542 EAGTQQQIDR

-658 DDQKGMAAV
+658 DDQKGMAPV

-680 ATLVRQ
+680 ATLVKQ

-694 DETYDRISESQANWI
+694 GETYDRITESQGNWI

-714 ATENYLDSTRDVAGQ
+714 ATENYLDSSRNVAAQTAEAFTRAFS
-729 TQNLWMTAYQ
+729 
-739 GAEGMLRSFVKT
+739 GMEDALVSFATT
-751 GKVEVKDLFSTIV
+751 GKLDFKSLANSIISDIVRMQARAAISGMFGGSGGGVIGSLVSGVGSLLSGGRANGGPVGAGRMYEVNERGVPELLNVGGKQI
-764 SEYVVMKGRLM
+764 LM
-775 MESALGGGGG
+775 MAGESGTVIPLDRA
-785 GLLGFLGG
+785 
-793 MLGSKSKATG
+793 
-803 SATGS
+803 S
-808 GVMSAL
+808 GAMPARS
-814 QDLGVFAKGDV
+814 
-825 FSNSPSLSQYRNQIH
+825 
-840 SSPKFF
+840 
-846 AFAKGGAPRMGVFA
+846 A
-860 EAGEEAIMPLTRGP
+860 EAGASGMFVQVDVHLSAESGGNVTATASGGNEDLMSKLGAGV
-874 DGNLGVRATG
+874 GNLVKSYLVKEARPGGVLWNVKNGRA
-884 GGGRSGGPSVN
+884 
-895 VQFEV
+895 
-900 NNYTGAQVR
+900 
-909 QREETSS
+909 
-916 LPDGSVLKRFVLDVV
+916 
-931 GESFD
+931 
-936 SGSGAPYT
+936 
-944 SAKRRFGLGG
+944 